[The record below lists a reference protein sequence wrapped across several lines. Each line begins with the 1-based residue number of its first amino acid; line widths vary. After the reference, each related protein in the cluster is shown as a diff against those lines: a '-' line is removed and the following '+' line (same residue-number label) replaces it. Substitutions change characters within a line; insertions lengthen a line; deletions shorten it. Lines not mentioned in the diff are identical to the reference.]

1 MKSFGGF
8 SLFKAVKPKFLG
20 YFTVSRKRESVLI
33 GKAHN
38 LIYKA
43 VYFRLL
49 TGSNVALHRGGGV
62 RLQSVENIEIYF
74 YKALFVFY
82 SHCSRK
88 RFNFGDKLG
97 KKLALRSR
105 FLHLGGICSEI
116 QTASRHRR
124 NI

>member
-20 YFTVSRKRESVLI
+20 YFTVSRKREAVLI

-38 LIYKA
+38 LIYKT

-49 TGSNVALHRGGGV
+49 TGSNVALHGGRGV
-62 RLQSVENIEIYF
+62 RRQGVENIEIYF
-74 YKALFVFY
+74 TRLFSYFIPIAAASVSISEMSSEKARAPLPV
-82 SHCSRK
+82 
-88 RFNFGDKLG
+88 
-97 KKLALRSR
+97 
-105 FLHLGGICSEI
+105 LHLGGICSEI